1 MSEDNPSDITP
12 SDMDALFEAFGL
24 GRLTAPVKYSPY
36 EYSQYPLEG
45 GDLLDLLVAVAFDVT
60 PELIIRAWGLDPDD
74 GAMFLKP
81 LFDGATHP
89 QAEQILEELDAPE
102 FYDYARA
109 AEDAINGFTH
119 EAVTKGRAY
128 AEVAQ
133 DPKFEDLR
141 KKRDAAYEAY
151 LRAKAALHETGE
163 EG

>member
-1 MSEDNPSDITP
+1 MSTDPSDMDAPSDTP

-24 GRLTAPVKYSPY
+24 GRLKAPVKYSPY
-36 EYSQYPLEG
+36 EGPHQLEG

-81 LFDGATHP
+81 LFDGATHT

-128 AEVAQ
+128 ADVAQ

-151 LRAKAALHETGE
+151 LRRRT
-163 EG
+163 